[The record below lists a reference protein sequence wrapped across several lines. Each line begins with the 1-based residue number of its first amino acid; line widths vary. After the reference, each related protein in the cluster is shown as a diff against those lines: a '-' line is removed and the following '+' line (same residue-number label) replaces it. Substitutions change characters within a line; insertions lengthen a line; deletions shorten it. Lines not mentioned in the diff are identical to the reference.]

1 MNDSSKKFSVR
12 KRMTSFRFA
21 FAGLGSLFKHE
32 HNARLHLAA
41 AILAI
46 TLGFVLQIALMEW
59 LILVLMIAIVFIS
72 EILNSAIEGLAD
84 YVSPEYNLIIK
95 RVKDYCAAAVLI
107 AGIAAVIVGII
118 IFLPKIIRVF
128 SATGG

>member
-1 MNDSSKKFSVR
+1 
-12 KRMTSFRFA
+12 MTSFRFA

-84 YVSPEYNLIIK
+84 YVSPEYQEKIRL
-95 RVKDYCAAAVLI
+95 VKDYCAAAVLMI
-107 AGIAAVIVGII
+107 SIAAAIVGLT
-118 IFLPKIIRVF
+118 IFIPRFLQLL
-128 SATGG
+128 ANAQ